1 MADPAIVSRFT
12 VKVDAVDLG
21 SFTSCQGLQATY
33 GLDAVQEGG
42 QLGPSG
48 FMLKG
53 VTYSDI
59 TLQRP
64 LDDQSAAIAA
74 WFTAFADSPQ
84 PTTGSIV
91 ALNPG
96 GATVCEW
103 HLQGVVPK
111 QWTGPQLAVE
121 QSAFAKETLVLAHIG
136 FALAE

>member
-12 VKVDAVDLG
+12 VKIDAFDLG

-64 LDDQSAAIAA
+64 LDRHSAAIAA
-74 WFTAFADSPQ
+74 WFTAFAGSRA

-91 ALNPG
+91 ALDPS
-96 GATVCEW
+96 GAIVCAW

-111 QWTGPQLAVE
+111 QWTG
-121 QSAFAKETLVLAHIG
+121 
-136 FALAE
+136 